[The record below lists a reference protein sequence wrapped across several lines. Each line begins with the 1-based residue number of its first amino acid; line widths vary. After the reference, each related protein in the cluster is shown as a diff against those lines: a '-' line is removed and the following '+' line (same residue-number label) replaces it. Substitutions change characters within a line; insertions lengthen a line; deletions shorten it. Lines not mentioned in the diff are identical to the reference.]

1 VRIKIGGQD
10 YDMSLVERSTTEG
23 YLDFSGRPTF
33 VIDSFTGSPRD
44 KFLEVDYDFAVNN
57 TF

>member
-1 VRIKIGGQD
+1 
-10 YDMSLVERSTTEG
+10 MSLVERSTTEG

-33 VIDSFTGSPRD
+33 VIDSFTGSPKE